1 MTLTTESFAVE
12 LAFWILSICTVISAI
27 AVIQIQDLFRS
38 ALFLIVTL
46 LGVAGLFILLGA
58 EFLAGVQLMVYVGA
72 ISVLIIFAIL
82 MTRDLEEGNPSHS
95 FRLPVAIVA
104 IIFILFAYYII
115 TQGTDWNGRLIS
127 ENLDA
132 EQQKV
137 AATVFFKESIPS
149 LARMLLTDFVLAF
162 EMVSVLLLAA
172 ALGALALVRDR

>member
-104 IIFILFAYYII
+104 IIFILFAYYVI

>member
-1 MTLTTESFAVE
+1 MTLTTESFAID
-12 LAFWILSICTVISAI
+12 LSFWILSICTVISAI

-38 ALFLIVTL
+38 ALFLIVTF

-95 FRLPVAIVA
+95 FKLPVAIVA
-104 IIFILFAYYII
+104 IIFILFAYYVI

-132 EQQKV
+132 DQQKV

-149 LARMLLTDFVLAF
+149 LAKMLLTDFVLAF

>member
-1 MTLTTESFAVE
+1 MTLTTESFAID

-38 ALFLIVTL
+38 ALFLIVTF

-104 IIFILFAYYII
+104 IIFILFAYYVI

-137 AATVFFKESIPS
+137 AATVFFKDSIPS

-162 EMVSVLLLAA
+162 EMVSVLLLAS

>member
-38 ALFLIVTL
+38 ALFLIVTF

-104 IIFILFAYYII
+104 IIFILFAYYVI

-149 LARMLLTDFVLAF
+149 LAKMLLTDFVLAF

>member
-12 LAFWILSICTVISAI
+12 LAFWILSLCTVISAI

-38 ALFLIVTL
+38 ALFLIVTF

-104 IIFILFAYYII
+104 IIFILFAYYVI

>member
-1 MTLTTESFAVE
+1 M
-12 LAFWILSICTVISAI
+12 
-27 AVIQIQDLFRS
+27 
-38 ALFLIVTL
+38 
-46 LGVAGLFILLGA
+46 
-58 EFLAGVQLMVYVGA
+58 
-72 ISVLIIFAIL
+72 
-82 MTRDLEEGNPSHS
+82 
-95 FRLPVAIVA
+95 A

>member
-104 IIFILFAYYII
+104 IIFILFAYYVI

-132 EQQKV
+132 EQQKD
-137 AATVFFKESIPS
+137 AAKVFFKDSIPL
-149 LARMLLTDFVLAF
+149 LAKMLLTDFVLAF
-162 EMVSVLLLAA
+162 EMVSVLLLTA

>member
-1 MTLTTESFAVE
+1 MTLTTESFAID
-12 LAFWILSICTVISAI
+12 LAFWILCICTVISAI

-38 ALFLIVTL
+38 ALFLIVTF

-58 EFLAGVQLMVYVGA
+58 EFLAGVQLLVYVGA

-104 IIFILFAYYII
+104 LIFILFAY
-115 TQGTDWNGRLIS
+115 WNGRLIS

-162 EMVSVLLLAA
+162 EMVSVLLLAT

>member
-1 MTLTTESFAVE
+1 MTLTTESFAID
-12 LAFWILSICTVISAI
+12 LAFWILSLCTVISAI

-38 ALFLIVTL
+38 ALFLIVTF

-95 FRLPVAIVA
+95 FRIPVAIVA
-104 IIFILFAYYII
+104 IIFILFAYYVI

-132 EQQKV
+132 DQQKV

-149 LARMLLTDFVLAF
+149 LAKMLLTDFVLAF

>member
-104 IIFILFAYYII
+104 IIFILFAYYVI
-115 TQGTDWNGRLIS
+115 TQGTDWDGRLIS

>member
-1 MTLTTESFAVE
+1 MTLTTESFAID

-38 ALFLIVTL
+38 ALFLIVTF

-162 EMVSVLLLAA
+162 ETVSVLLLAA

>member
-1 MTLTTESFAVE
+1 MTLTTESFAID
-12 LAFWILSICTVISAI
+12 LAFWILCICTVISAI

-38 ALFLIVTL
+38 ALFLIVTF

-162 EMVSVLLLAA
+162 ETVSVLLLAA

>member
-1 MTLTTESFAVE
+1 MTLTTESFAID

-38 ALFLIVTL
+38 ALFLIVTF

>member
-1 MTLTTESFAVE
+1 MTLTTESFAID

-38 ALFLIVTL
+38 ALFLIVTF

-104 IIFILFAYYII
+104 IIFILFAYYVI

>member
-1 MTLTTESFAVE
+1 MTLTTESFAID
-12 LAFWILSICTVISAI
+12 LAFWILCICTVISAI

-38 ALFLIVTL
+38 ALFLIVTF

-58 EFLAGVQLMVYVGA
+58 EFLAGVQLLVYVGA

-162 EMVSVLLLAA
+162 ETVSVLLLAA

>member
-38 ALFLIVTL
+38 ALFLIVTF

-104 IIFILFAYYII
+104 IIFILFAYYVI

>member
-1 MTLTTESFAVE
+1 MTLTTESFAID
-12 LAFWILSICTVISAI
+12 LAFWILCICTVISAI

-38 ALFLIVTL
+38 ALFLIVTF

>member
-1 MTLTTESFAVE
+1 MTLTTESFAID

-104 IIFILFAYYII
+104 IIFILFAYYVI